1 MIQGLIS
8 VNMKS
13 LHKNVSTILLIF
25 LFLCIGYNAF
35 CQIQWIRKS
44 SSNGDIEPPNKGNQQ
59 TCLVVG
65 DFDGD
70 GVNDFVVGERTQA
83 PSVVWYKWNG
93 NTWGK
98 RIIDDG
104 KLQPEAG
111 GVALDVDGDG
121 DLDLILGQ
129 DYSGNA
135 IWWWGNPKPD
145 FTKTWKRR
153 FIKNS
158 GGRKH
163 HDQTAGDFD
172 GDGKIEFV
180 SWNQGA
186 RQLLFYKIPDNP
198 KQTEPW
204 SSAVIFSWK
213 DGKELEGFPS
223 VPVDIDGD
231 GKLDIVGG
239 GRWFKHTGGD
249 KFAEN
254 IIDDSMRFTQ
264 CAAGQIV
271 KGGWAEVVFSPGDED
286 GDVKWY
292 EYRNG
297 IWVPHVLC
305 KIIHGHTCEARDIN
319 GDGNLDIIVGEMGS
333 PGAGDKARTI
343 VFWGDGRGN
352 FKETVVSVGQGIH
365 EGQVADVN
373 GDGRLDIIMK
383 PYNHKAPR
391 IDILLS
397 MPEK

>member
-1 MIQGLIS
+1 MKAFFKSIFIS
-8 VNMKS
+8 ILAFS
-13 LHKNVSTILLIF
+13 FLLVSIKAS
-25 LFLCIGYNAF
+25 G
-35 CQIQWIRKS
+35 QIQWIRKS
-44 SSNGDIEPPNKGNQQ
+44 SSTGDLEPPNKGNQQ

-70 GVNDFVVGERTQA
+70 GISDFVIGERTQA

-93 NTWGK
+93 KTWER
-98 RIIDDG
+98 RIIDDS

-111 GVALDVDGDG
+111 GVAVDVDGDG

-135 IWWWGNPKPD
+135 IWWWENPNPD
-145 FTKTWKRR
+145 FSKPWKRR
-153 FIKNS
+153 HIKNS

-163 HDQTAGDFD
+163 HDQTAADFD
-172 GDGKIEFV
+172 GDGKVEFV

-186 RQLLFYKIPDNP
+186 RQLLFYKIPENP
-198 KQTEPW
+198 KQTESWTPV
-204 SSAVIFSWK
+204 VIFSWR
-213 DGKELEGFPS
+213 DGKEMEGFPS
-223 VPVDIDGD
+223 NPVDIDGD

-239 GRWFKHTGGD
+239 GRWFKHIGGD
-249 KFAEN
+249 RFAEN

-271 KGGWAEVVFSPGDED
+271 EGGWAEVVFSPGDEN

-292 EYRNG
+292 EYRDERW
-297 IWVPHVLC
+297 IPHVLC

-319 GDGNLDIIVGEMGS
+319 GDGHLDILIGEMGS
-333 PGAGDKARTI
+333 PGAGDMARTI
-343 VFWGDGRGN
+343 IFLGDGRGN
-352 FKETVVSVGQGIH
+352 FKEIVVSTGQGIH
-365 EGQVADVN
+365 EGQLADVN

-391 IDILLS
+391 IDILLNT
-397 MPEK
+397 PGK